1 MKPLLSLT
9 AIVMLSIS
17 SCKTNKPLISTQAQ
31 NNTTYEVSYLFEHD
45 GCKVYRF
52 YDMGNYVY
60 FTNCNGEAIAIEND
74 STETRITNTTKVK
87 TPTIRQTY
95 FE

>member
-52 YDMGNYVY
+52 QDDGRYVY
-60 FTNCNGEAIAIEND
+60 FTNCTGDVTSVEND
-74 STETRITNTTKVK
+74 STDTK
-87 TPTIRQTY
+87 IQTAIKRK
-95 FE
+95 